1 MLCNVIGSLTG
12 SRILANIF
20 LVYIETSKTMA
31 DRFGELNETK
41 IQLVYFYFKMVYKGA
56 CVHNKTVI
64 PLTLVVHS

>member
-1 MLCNVIGSLTG
+1 
-12 SRILANIF
+12 
-20 LVYIETSKTMA
+20 MA

-56 CVHNKTVI
+56 CVHNNPVI